1 MAEIITSLQNT
12 KIKNIIKLEKTAERK
27 AQNLT
32 KIEGLREFFI
42 ALEAGIEVKTVFICS
57 EIIDEK
63 SKTKIEKSIHNS
75 NIIYITKAVFEK
87 VAYRENSD
95 GIIGLVTPKELKFS
109 QIKLSANPLIIILES
124 VEKPG
129 NLGAILRTADAA
141 KVDAVIICDPKTDTY
156 NPNTI
161 RSSVGCVFANQVVVC
176 TTDEAIVWLR
186 KNNIRSYAAALTS
199 KQHYHQMNLSG
210 SVAFVMG
217 TEALG
222 LSEKWLKGADE
233 QIKIPMAGKI
243 DSLNVSTSCA
253 ILVFEAMRQ
262 RGFNH

>member
-1 MAEIITSLQNT
+1 MSEIITSLQNPR
-12 KIKNIIKLEKTAERK
+12 IKNIVNLEKTAERK
-27 AQNLT
+27 EHNLT

-42 ALEAGIEVKTVFICS
+42 ALEAGIEVKTIFICP

-63 SKTKIEKSIHNS
+63 SKSKIEKAIPNS
-75 NIIYITKAVFEK
+75 NIVYITKAVFEK

-95 GIIGLVTPKELKFS
+95 GIIALVTPRELKFS
-109 QIKLSANPLIIILES
+109 QVKLSTNPLIIILES

-141 KVDAVIICDPKTDTY
+141 KVDAVIVCDPKTDTY

-161 RSSVGCVFANQVVVC
+161 RSSVGCIFTNQVVVC
-176 TTDEAIVWLR
+176 NIEEAIEWL
-186 KNNIRSYAAALTS
+186 KNNHIHSYAAALTA
-199 KQHYHQMNLSG
+199 KKYYHESDLSG
-210 SVAFVMG
+210 AVAFVMG
-217 TEALG
+217 TEAVG

-233 QIKIPMAGKI
+233 QIKIPMSGKI